1 MRAFILS
8 LLASLTISYPI
19 PTRGDINMVRVGI
32 QVLRDNNYADLV
44 GQRVA
49 ILSNPTGVFPDSLRH
64 IVDVTAAIPGLNI
77 VGILG
82 PEHGFRGELQAET
95 GDPLLYTD
103 TNTGLPVYSVYKM
116 NQSQIEALLIDQNI
130 TTVLVD
136 MQDVGVRLYT
146 FQWTMYNVM
155 NAASAL
161 LKTTSRSTRFVV
173 CDRPNPLGGVLV
185 DGPMLNMSCCA
196 SGYGKAPIPHI
207 HGMTIGE
214 LSLLFNAQFSP
225 SLPDLRVIAMDG
237 WKRDM
242 TWAETRLPWV
252 PPSPNVSNS
261 KTFVM

>member
-1 MRAFILS
+1 MAV
-8 LLASLTISYPI
+8 SYAANKQGS
-19 PTRGDINMVRVGI
+19 RVRVGI
-32 QVLRDNNYADLV
+32 EVLRSHDYSDLV

-49 ILSNPTGVFPDSLRH
+49 ILSNPTGVFPDTLRH
-64 IVDVTAAIPGLNI
+64 IVDVTASNSGLNI

-95 GDPLLYTD
+95 GDPLVYID

-116 NQSQIEALLIDQNI
+116 NQTEIEALLVDQNI

-155 NAASAL
+155 NAASAVFNS
-161 LKTTSRSTRFVV
+161 TARSTRFVV

-185 DGPMLNMSCCA
+185 DGPMLDMSCCA

-214 LSLLFNAQFSP
+214 LALLFNAQLVP
-225 SLPDLRVIAMDG
+225 RLPDLRVVPMEG
-237 WKRDM
+237 WRREM
-242 TWAETRLPWV
+242 TWAESGLPWV
-252 PPSPNVSNS
+252 PPSPNVS
-261 KTFVM
+261 THT

>member
-1 MRAFILS
+1 MNYLFFSIIAT
-8 LLASLTISYPI
+8 LAVSYAANKQGS
-19 PTRGDINMVRVGI
+19 RVRVGI
-32 QVLRDNNYADLV
+32 EVLRSHDYSDLV

-49 ILSNPTGVFPDSLRH
+49 ILSNPTGVFPDTLRH
-64 IVDVTAAIPGLNI
+64 IVDVTASNSGLNI

-95 GDPLLYTD
+95 GDPLVYID

-116 NQSQIEALLIDQNI
+116 NQTEIEALLVDQNI

-155 NAASAL
+155 NAASAVFNS
-161 LKTTSRSTRFVV
+161 TARSTRFVV

-185 DGPMLNMSCCA
+185 DGPMLDMSCCA

-214 LSLLFNAQFSP
+214 LALLFNAQLVP
-225 SLPDLRVIAMDG
+225 RLPDLRVVPMEG
-237 WKRDM
+237 WRREM
-242 TWAETRLPWV
+242 TWAESGLPWV
-252 PPSPNVSNS
+252 PPSPNVS
-261 KTFVM
+261 THT